1 MNAIITA
8 VYEKGLL
15 RPLSPLNLS
24 ERQTVRLQ
32 VLPAEN
38 LAQDEGAE
46 AVRALV
52 AAGLMRPRS
61 TSIPPSPMSEDD
73 RHELAVRLSQS
84 PGKSLSEI
92 ILEDRGEG

>member
-32 VLPAEN
+32 VLPADT
-38 LAQDEGAE
+38 LAEDEGAA

-52 AAGLMRPRS
+52 AAGLMQPRP
-61 TSIPPSPMSEDD
+61 TITPPAPMSEAD
-73 RHELAVRLSQS
+73 RRELAARLNQA

>member
-46 AVRALV
+46 AVRGLV
-52 AAGLMRPRS
+52 EAGLMRPRS
-61 TSIPPSPMSEDD
+61 TSLPPTP
-73 RHELAVRLSQS
+73 
-84 PGKSLSEI
+84 KS
-92 ILEDRGEG
+92 